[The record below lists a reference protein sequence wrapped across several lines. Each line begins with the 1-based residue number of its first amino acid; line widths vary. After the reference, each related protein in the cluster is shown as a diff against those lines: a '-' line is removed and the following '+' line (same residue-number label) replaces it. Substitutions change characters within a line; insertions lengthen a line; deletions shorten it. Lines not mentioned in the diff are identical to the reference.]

1 VPWSQ
6 QHAGTLA
13 APGEALAP
21 YIDPGPPP
29 GVDLQRRAADDAPTG
44 VQRVISGDL
53 TLDSA
58 QWSMVHD
65 LYDGELVDADRRLLR
80 IVEAWNGSGRQG
92 IVAVTSDHGE
102 HLGERGLVDHR
113 GSVWPGLTHVPLV
126 IAAPGR
132 LPQAAVVERPVSL
145 VDVPD
150 TLLTLAG
157 VPGATGSG
165 LLKADG
171 TVDQAPA
178 RPVMAMAWPDPYRAA
193 AVGGRWERTWQMWTD
208 GQDRLVLDDQ
218 GGVQR
223 FAADDARLETD
234 IAAQDP
240 AGTTALAERARADFG
255 GPAFTG
261 RPRTATAETEDQL
274 EALGYIQETGAE
286 PAPTGGSPR

>member
-1 VPWSQ
+1 M
-6 QHAGTLA
+6 
-13 APGEALAP
+13 
-21 YIDPGPPP
+21 
-29 GVDLQRRAADDAPTG
+29 
-44 VQRVISGDL
+44 QRVISGDL
-53 TLDSA
+53 TLEPA

-65 LYDGELVDADRRLLR
+65 LYDGELVDADRRLMR
-80 IVEAWNGSGRQG
+80 IVEAWNGSGKTG

-132 LPQAAVVERPVSL
+132 LPQQAVVERPVSL

-157 VPGATGSG
+157 VPGATGPG
-165 LLKADG
+165 LLRDDG
-171 TVDQAPA
+171 TVDPAPP

-193 AVGGRWERTWQMWTD
+193 AVGGRWQRTWQMWTD

-223 FAADDARLETD
+223 FAAGDRALRTD

-240 AGTTALAERARADFG
+240 AGTAALAERARADFG
-255 GPAFTG
+255 GPAYTG
-261 RPRTATAETEDQL
+261 KPRAATAETEDQL
-274 EALGYIQETGAE
+274 EALGYLQKTGAA
-286 PAPTGGSPR
+286 PAPTDGSPR